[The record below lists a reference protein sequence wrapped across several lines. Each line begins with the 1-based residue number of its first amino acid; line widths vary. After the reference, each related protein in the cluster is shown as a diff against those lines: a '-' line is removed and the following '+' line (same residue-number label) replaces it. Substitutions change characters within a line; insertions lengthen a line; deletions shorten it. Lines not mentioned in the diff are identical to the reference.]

1 VHTLDIQCVFYTP
14 SFGGKLL
21 ALGGAPL
28 PSLPL
33 PLEVGPLKQG
43 RFYIGA
49 GGHSPPP
56 RNVGQAP
63 QIFWFQQQKIRIV
76 KIYAIFVQ
84 WRNQH
89 SHQLV
94 HKK

>member
-1 VHTLDIQCVFYTP
+1 MHTLDIQCVFYTP

-63 QIFWFQQQKIRIV
+63 PPKYFGSNNKKYALLKSMLFLYSGEINIRI
-76 KIYAIFVQ
+76 
-84 WRNQH
+84 N
-89 SHQLV
+89 
-94 HKK
+94 